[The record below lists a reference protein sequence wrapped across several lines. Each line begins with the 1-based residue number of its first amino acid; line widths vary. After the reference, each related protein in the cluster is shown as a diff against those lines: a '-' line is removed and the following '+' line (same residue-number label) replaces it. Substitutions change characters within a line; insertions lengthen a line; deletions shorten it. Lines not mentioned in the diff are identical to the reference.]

1 MDHSPVPESTHRFLR
16 RAFFLSK
23 DQPSVS
29 VENIPWCLHL
39 IASGGGG
46 STTTVGEGA
55 MMGRDSNPALFDSL
69 NFGSNVFLRTLN
81 AEF

>member
-1 MDHSPVPESTHRFLR
+1 
-16 RAFFLSK
+16 
-23 DQPSVS
+23 
-29 VENIPWCLHL
+29 
-39 IASGGGG
+39 
-46 STTTVGEGA
+46 